1 MPLYLKHV
9 QTVLSLQQ
17 LADSEAQAEAESQLE
32 ADAPVASIAGTRVPK
47 YLYHTKASPKM
58 PRLGSVSSLLQ
69 VPDVDDR

>member
-1 MPLYLKHV
+1 MALYLKHV
-9 QTVLSLQQ
+9 QTVLSLKQ
-17 LADSEAQAEAESQLE
+17 LADSDVQAEPDVQLE

-58 PRLGSVSSLLQ
+58 PRLGSVSNLLQ